1 MGHRRHKLFR
11 QHLLKQL
18 TRATI
23 CGSGGQSQARVLE
36 SWTKRAI
43 YRTTTI
49 PGRPI
54 SRDPLPCSTP
64 EVTPMFHSR
73 IFTAWF
79 LIALSVWGWL
89 FSTYCGWDFLQAHW
103 HYPLIMVLGAF
114 VAGLT
119 PEGGG
124 AVAFPVLNVFFDIDR
139 VLARDF
145 SLMIQSVGMTSASIF
160 ILTQPD
166 TDRRTYRPLVFMLPV
181 VCAGFVLGMAT
192 LQNLPVYLIQALFLS
207 MITAFAFSYAWG
219 DHRGTRE
226 SLQLHCRRDYVFLG
240 IILVLGGMCASLFGT
255 GADILLYSLVVTRFR
270 MTEKTATRMSIIA
283 MAATSL
289 FGFAYRHFVES
300 DLQVDQYKVWICAYP
315 VVLFMAPF
323 GAYILSKIHV
333 EWMIKGIVVLNFA
346 QLAYFNINRPSAEK
360 FVASLVFMGIL
371 LFLFMRSFAKLAAKV
386 PDPHAPINVLNE
398 QQAAS

>member
-1 MGHRRHKLFR
+1 
-11 QHLLKQL
+11 
-18 TRATI
+18 
-23 CGSGGQSQARVLE
+23 
-36 SWTKRAI
+36 
-43 YRTTTI
+43 
-49 PGRPI
+49 
-54 SRDPLPCSTP
+54 
-64 EVTPMFHSR
+64 MFHSR

-79 LIALSVWGWL
+79 LLALSVWGWL
-89 FSTYCGWDFLQAHW
+89 FCTYCGWDFLQSHW

-166 TDRRTYRPLVFMLPV
+166 TDRRTYRPLVLMLPV

-192 LQNLPVYLIQALFLS
+192 LQDLPVYLIQSLFLS

-226 SLQLHCRRDYVFLG
+226 YLQLHCRRDYVLLG

-270 MTEKTATRMSIIA
+270 MTEKTATRMSIIT